1 MTGPEPG
8 VALPLDAIVGRD
20 EELAHVAGLLDETRF
35 VTITGLGGA
44 GKTRLALEVARRWT
58 AAPVVF
64 VDLSAVR
71 DPSLFAA
78 VVADALGADAPAQV
92 EPEQA
97 VARRLT
103 GAATLLVLDNLEQI
117 PEVGGIVRGWL
128 MAAPGL
134 RVLLT
139 SRLPLSVAGERVVVL
154 QPLPCAGPAGG
165 PSPAGELFLREAR
178 RSGALDG
185 DAVDYPTVERI
196 VGRLGGIPLAIELA
210 AAHARVL
217 SLRQIEAR
225 AVAVR
230 GARAGAADPGG
241 RPRLDVVPPAARGL
255 WRVHPPRRRRG
266 AVRRGAAR

>member
-71 DPSLFAA
+71 DPSLFAS

-128 MAAPGL
+128 MAAPGVH
-134 RVLLT
+134 VLLT

-165 PSPAGELFLREAR
+165 PSPAAELFLREAR

-185 DAVDYPTVERI
+185 DAVDHPTVERI
-196 VGRLGGIPLAIELA
+196 VGRLGGIPLAIR
-210 AAHARVL
+210 ARG
-217 SLRQIEAR
+217 RPRAR
-225 AVAVR
+225 AQPAPDRGARVAVR

-241 RPRLDVVPPAARGL
+241 RPRLDVVPPAARGP
-255 WRVHPPRRRRG
+255 WRVQPPRRRRG
-266 AVRRGAAR
+266 AVPRGAAR